1 MTKAVRATENNK
13 FEFLCQLILEECQM
27 INTKTED
34 HSKERNNKVH
44 SNHEPIIQQLSKAD
58 ANAEEAL
65 EKDWSKEF
73 DNKNIKEELNT
84 MKNSLFDEQRQIN
97 TLKYDIADQID
108 QNM

>member
-1 MTKAVRATENNK
+1 
-13 FEFLCQLILEECQM
+13 M

-34 HSKERNNKVH
+34 HSKETNNKVD
-44 SNHEPIIQQLSKAD
+44 SNHETTIQQLSKAD

-65 EKDWSKEF
+65 EKDWSKDF

-84 MKNSLFDEQRQIN
+84 MKNALFDEQPQIN
-97 TLKYDIADQID
+97 TLKCDIADQID

>member
-1 MTKAVRATENNK
+1 MTKAATATENNK

-34 HSKERNNKVH
+34 HSKETNNKVD
-44 SNHEPIIQQLSKAD
+44 SNHETTIQQLSKAD

-65 EKDWSKEF
+65 EKDWSKDF
-73 DNKNIKEELNT
+73 DDKNIKEELNT
-84 MKNSLFDEQRQIN
+84 MKNALFDEQPQIN
-97 TLKYDIADQID
+97 PLKCDIADQID

>member
-1 MTKAVRATENNK
+1 
-13 FEFLCQLILEECQM
+13 M

-34 HSKERNNKVH
+34 HSKETNNKVD
-44 SNHEPIIQQLSKAD
+44 SNRETTIQQLSKAD

-73 DNKNIKEELNT
+73 DNKNIKEEFNT